1 VFERA
6 DQALAP
12 FRDASRPARADAP
25 ARSGGPTRAW
35 VIALLAGVLGLQSAD
50 LATVGAAGGQI
61 ETALGIGHFELG
73 LLAATSSLLAAVTTL
88 PFGLLADRAPRV
100 RLLAAS
106 VALWGVAMI
115 AAGFSDSYGA
125 LLFSRVFLG
134 VVVAA
139 AGPLLASLMGDLF
152 PGEERAEVYGLVLS
166 GELVGLGFG
175 FLLSGNVAGLLSWR
189 WAFWVMAPPAVALA
203 ALLLRMLP
211 EPARGGQRRLGGGR
225 PRQGDRLARRMAR
238 RERIEPR
245 RGAVLKE
252 DPSSL
257 GLRAAFRYV
266 LRVRTNVALII
277 VSATLYF
284 FLGGLE
290 TFGVIFVR
298 RQYGLGQSEAT
309 SMLALLGLGALLGVL
324 LGGRIAD
331 RMLRRG
337 HLDARIVVAATGLAV
352 AVALVF
358 APFLGAWALPVAM
371 PLFIAG
377 TAALTCSNPAL
388 DAARLDVMPAAL
400 WGRAEALRTALR
412 ALAVAGAPLLVGG
425 LSTAIGEGGGKGLRL
440 TFLIMLAPPAIAAA
454 ILFLARQTYRGDV
467 AAAAL
472 SEGSSR

>member
-1 VFERA
+1 M
-6 DQALAP
+6 
-12 FRDASRPARADAP
+12 SRFGGPARA
-25 ARSGGPTRAW
+25 RA
-35 VIALLAGVLGLQSAD
+35 ILLFAAVLGLQSAD
-50 LATVGAAGGQI
+50 LATVGAAAGQI
-61 ETALGIGHFELG
+61 ESALGIGHLELG
-73 LLAATSSLLAAVTTL
+73 LLAAASSLLAAVTTL

-115 AAGFSDSYGA
+115 VAGLSDSYGA

-139 AGPLLASLMGDLF
+139 SGPLLASLMGDLF
-152 PGEERAEVYGLVLS
+152 PGRERARVYGLVLS

-189 WAFWVMAPPAVALA
+189 WAFWVMVPPALALA
-203 ALLLRMLP
+203 VLLLRMLP
-211 EPARGGQRRLGGGR
+211 EPARGGQSRLEPGDREMHPAAERPRRQRRGGR
-225 PRQGDRLARRMAR
+225 RRRGRRNDRLAQRVAE
-238 RERIEPR
+238 REGIEPR
-245 RGAVLKE
+245 REAVLRE
-252 DPSSL
+252 DAASL
-257 GLRAAFRYV
+257 GLWGALRYI
-266 LRVRTNVALII
+266 LRVRTNVALIV
-277 VSATLYF
+277 VSATIYF

-309 SMLALLGLGALLGVL
+309 SMLALLGLGALLGVV
-324 LGGRIAD
+324 LGGRAAD
-331 RMLRRG
+331 RMLRHGRI
-337 HLDARIVVAATGLAV
+337 DARIVVAATGIAV

-358 APFLGAWALPVAM
+358 APFLGGWPLAAAM

-388 DAARLDVMPAAL
+388 DAARLDVIPSLL

-412 ALAVAGAPLLVGG
+412 AVAVASAPLLVGG
-425 LSTAIGEGGGKGLRL
+425 LSASIGEGGGNGLRVA
-440 TFLIMLAPPAIAAA
+440 FLIMLVPLMVASAV
-454 ILFLARQTYRGDV
+454 LFLTARTYPGDV

-472 SEGSSR
+472 SEREPR

>member
-1 VFERA
+1 
-6 DQALAP
+6 
-12 FRDASRPARADAP
+12 
-25 ARSGGPTRAW
+25 
-35 VIALLAGVLGLQSAD
+35 
-50 LATVGAAGGQI
+50 
-61 ETALGIGHFELG
+61 
-73 LLAATSSLLAAVTTL
+73 
-88 PFGLLADRAPRV
+88 
-100 RLLAAS
+100 
-106 VALWGVAMI
+106 
-115 AAGFSDSYGA
+115 
-125 LLFSRVFLG
+125 
-134 VVVAA
+134 
-139 AGPLLASLMGDLF
+139 
-152 PGEERAEVYGLVLS
+152 
-166 GELVGLGFG
+166 
-175 FLLSGNVAGLLSWR
+175 
-189 WAFWVMAPPAVALA
+189 
-203 ALLLRMLP
+203 
-211 EPARGGQRRLGGGR
+211 
-225 PRQGDRLARRMAR
+225 MAR

-245 RGAVLKE
+245 RGAVLRE

-257 GLRAAFRYV
+257 GLRAALRYV
-266 LRVRTNVALII
+266 LRVRTNVALIV

-454 ILFLARQTYRGDV
+454 ILFLARRTYRGDV